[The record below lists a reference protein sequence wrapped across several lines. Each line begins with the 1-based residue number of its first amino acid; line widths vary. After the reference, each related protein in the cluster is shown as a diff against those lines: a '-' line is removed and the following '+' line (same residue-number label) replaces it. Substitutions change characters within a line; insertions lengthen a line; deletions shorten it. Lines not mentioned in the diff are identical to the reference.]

1 MRQLLVE
8 CSDPGLV
15 ITLAEEFENVLRQID
30 FPRAQALHG
39 QLSNL
44 ARELGPEFEQAWQGF
59 QLEVPNDDGHPPA
72 FGKRAA
78 TSHTSGVDEEHLKQL
93 LAQATER
100 GLGQFELRNTL
111 LLPQDGPAPET
122 REQYVRD
129 LADSIRWATWEELGI
144 FQSPVELPEAMAAH
158 RHQLMDEY
166 AGDALRA
173 RACFPAVGHLW
184 IRDSLKQLEQAL
196 EEVNTR
202 AEAVMS
208 YELARLEP
216 ADVGP
221 TECIRWAALATRLGE
236 AVEKWCL
243 AAEEPLAYIYQR
255 AALAWLLWT
264 ECRGWGPARP
274 FLEKRLQALI
284 EEAKTIY
291 TADGL
296 AALRLVYDDLR
307 QPPWDGLDSLLADER
322 AEAEDEDTTV
332 DH

>member
-44 ARELGPEFEQAWQGF
+44 ARELGPECEEVWRGF
-59 QLEVPNDDGHPPA
+59 RLEMANDGGHPPA

-78 TSHTSGVDEEHLKQL
+78 ASRTSGVEEEHLKQL
-93 LAQATER
+93 LAQAAER
-100 GLGQFELRNTL
+100 GLGQFELRKTV

-158 RHQLMDEY
+158 RHQLIDEY
-166 AGDALRA
+166 TGDVLRA

-208 YELARLEP
+208 YELARLDP
-216 ADVGP
+216 AEVGP
-221 TECIRWAALATRLGE
+221 TERIHWAALAARLGKE
-236 AVEKWCL
+236 VEKWCL
-243 AAEEPLAYIYQR
+243 AAEESLAYIYQR
-255 AALAWLLWT
+255 AALVWLLWT

-274 FLEKRLQALI
+274 FLEKCLQTLI

-296 AALRLVYDDLR
+296 AALRLLYDDLR
-307 QPPWDGLDSLLADER
+307 RPPWGELDSLLAEER
-322 AEAEDEDTTV
+322 AEAEDENTTV
-332 DH
+332 GD

>member
-1 MRQLLVE
+1 M
-8 CSDPGLV
+8 
-15 ITLAEEFENVLRQID
+15 
-30 FPRAQALHG
+30 
-39 QLSNL
+39 
-44 ARELGPEFEQAWQGF
+44 
-59 QLEVPNDDGHPPA
+59 PNDDGHPPA

-122 REQYVRD
+122 REQYMRD

-158 RHQLMDEY
+158 RQQLMDEY
-166 AGDALRA
+166 AGDVLRA

-184 IRDSLKQLEQAL
+184 IKDSLKQLEQAL

-221 TECIRWAALATRLGE
+221 
-236 AVEKWCL
+236 
-243 AAEEPLAYIYQR
+243 
-255 AALAWLLWT
+255 
-264 ECRGWGPARP
+264 ARP

-284 EEAKTIY
+284 EETKTTY

-296 AALRLVYDDLR
+296 AALRLLYDDLR
-307 QPPWDGLDSLLADER
+307 QPPWEGLDSLLAEER
-322 AEAEDEDTTV
+322 AEVEDEDTTV

>member
-44 ARELGPEFEQAWQGF
+44 ARELGPECEEVWRGF
-59 QLEVPNDDGHPPA
+59 RLEMPNDGGYPPA

-78 TSHTSGVDEEHLKQL
+78 ASRTSGVEEEHLKQL
-93 LAQATER
+93 LAQAAER
-100 GLGQFELRNTL
+100 GLGQFELRKTV

-158 RHQLMDEY
+158 RHQLIDEY
-166 AGDALRA
+166 TGDVLRA

-208 YELARLEP
+208 YELARLDP
-216 ADVGP
+216 AEVGP
-221 TECIRWAALATRLGE
+221 TERIHWAALAARLGKE
-236 AVEKWCL
+236 VEKWCL
-243 AAEEPLAYIYQR
+243 AAEESLAYIYQR
-255 AALAWLLWT
+255 AALVWLLWT

-274 FLEKRLQALI
+274 FLEKCLQTLI

-296 AALRLVYDDLR
+296 AALRLLYDDLR
-307 QPPWDGLDSLLADER
+307 RPPWGELDSLLAEER
-322 AEAEDEDTTV
+322 AEAEDENTTV
-332 DH
+332 GD